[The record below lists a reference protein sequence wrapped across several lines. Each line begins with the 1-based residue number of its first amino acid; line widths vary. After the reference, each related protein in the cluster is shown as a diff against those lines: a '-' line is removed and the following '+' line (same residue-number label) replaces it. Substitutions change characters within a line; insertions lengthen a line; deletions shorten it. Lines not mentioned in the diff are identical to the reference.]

1 MGWPLWYFACGGQRG
16 FFTCDSLQSA
26 MLWPYCVDDGGEGKA
41 YTGCGEIWEAI
52 LVDCAFD

>member
-1 MGWPLWYFACGGQRG
+1 MVWPLWNFACGGQRG

-26 MLWPYCVDDGGEGKA
+26 TYGPTALMMAEMVRHTRAGVRFG
-41 YTGCGEIWEAI
+41 EAI